1 MSEGGNGGGSTKKV
15 VTMIVVYTALI
26 MALGL
31 WITFTFGS
39 DKRPAAG
46 FVYVFHALFY
56 SVCLATLLSLMFHAA
71 EEH

>member
-1 MSEGGNGGGSTKKV
+1 MSEGANGGGKVKKV
-15 VTMIVVYTALI
+15 VGYIVLYTVAI

-31 WITFTFGS
+31 WITFTFGA

-56 SVCLATLLSLMFHAA
+56 SACLGSLLGLMFHAA